1 MIGYKAQCVS
11 ISDKCYIPIFAFVTL
26 EVFLL
31 FEMEAVIKAMFS
43 MEVRSFDASS
53 ERDFLIEERQKIK

>member
-1 MIGYKAQCVS
+1 MIGYKGQHVS
-11 ISDKCYIPIFAFVTL
+11 VSDKCYIPIFAVLTG

-31 FEMEAVIKAMFS
+31 FKMEAVIKAMFS